1 MRKNAFTLI
10 ELLTVIAIIAILAG
24 MLMPA
29 VSKARSKAQ
38 SVACVNN
45 LKQVGLAANM
55 YVNDN
60 KEFFPLAALNMMDES
75 NHLKAVGWAG
85 AIHSYLGIELEPETS
100 MLAKSVLICPM
111 SDVVDSFGSST
122 KTTAASAYISNP
134 LLTRPKGDSA
144 TDVFAT
150 EGIKLPAAG
159 MKLSRIEFSASC
171 YFVSDGSPTSSSFGV
186 PLWNAAV
193 YTKAGGANLGKV
205 AADKTVIE
213 NSSTANPETAFLH
226 DGNTNLVLS
235 DGHTESI
242 GKSAGLTCNLVV
254 PYYNP

>member
-45 LKQVGLAANM
+45 LKQIGLAANM

-60 KEFFPLAALNMMDES
+60 KEYFPLAALNMLDDS
-75 NHLKAVGWAG
+75 NNLIAVGWAG
-85 AIHSYLGIELEPETS
+85 SLHSYLGIELEPDTS
-100 MLAKSVLICPM
+100 VLAKSVLNCPM
-111 SDVVDSFGSST
+111 SDVADNFGSNT

-134 LLTRPKGDSA
+134 LLTRPKGDST
-144 TDVFAT
+144 TDVFTT
-150 EGIKLPAAG
+150 EGIKLPSAG

-171 YFVSDGSPTSSSFGV
+171 YFVGDGSPTGGSFGV

-193 YTKAGGANLGKV
+193 YTTAGGANLGKV

-213 NSSTANPETAFLH
+213 GASTTNPETAFLH
-226 DGNTNLVLS
+226 DGKTNLVMS